1 MINVRDF
8 ETIKAEL
15 KEYFGAP
22 EWEELEAKY
31 CGPGTGIYFD
41 EKKDEIVVANDWTI
55 DENGD
60 VVPCSNFGSGVFVNE
75 GPGVE

>member
-31 CGPGTGIYFD
+31 CGPG
-41 EKKDEIVVANDWTI
+41 
-55 DENGD
+55 
-60 VVPCSNFGSGVFVNE
+60 
-75 GPGVE
+75 VE